1 MQKQNRTL
9 RRSVERK
16 VPGYVRVIVALLY
29 AATPVSYT
37 HLLQRC
43 EKATAYP

>member
-1 MQKQNRTL
+1 MQKQNIAL

-29 AATPVSYT
+29 AATLSASDNSSF
-37 HLLQRC
+37 LRSS
-43 EKATAYP
+43 